1 MPVMTRIYYFSDDA
15 ASEHRNYKNFSN
27 LLMHF
32 EDFGV
37 YATGKWHFFEK
48 KIPVMVLVGQ

>member
-1 MPVMTRIYYFSDDA
+1 MTRIYYFSDDA